1 VSRPDIYTEAV
12 IAEKYAIP
20 GDRYADFAILRGD
33 PSDGLPGVKGI
44 GEKTAATLVTEH
56 GSIDGIRAAALD
68 PEANMAKGVRAKI
81 IEHEAY
87 LDVAPLVVS
96 TVIDVP
102 VPTVESRISVAPV
115 DAQRYA
121 QLTDTW
127 GLGSSASRAA
137 NSLTK
142 AAQSTD

>member
-1 VSRPDIYTEAV
+1 
-12 IAEKYAIP
+12 
-20 GDRYADFAILRGD
+20 
-33 PSDGLPGVKGI
+33 
-44 GEKTAATLVTEH
+44 
-56 GSIDGIRAAALD
+56 
-68 PEANMAKGVRAKI
+68 MAKGVRAKI

-102 VPTVESRISVAPV
+102 VPTVESRITAAPV

-121 QLTDTW
+121 QLSDTW

-137 NSLTK
+137 NALTK
-142 AAQSTD
+142 AALSTD